1 MSANQDNL
9 RRKAGELLKLRKKE
23 SPTEGHE
30 DFEKLLE
37 DYNINKI
44 KLELQ
49 QEELIKS
56 NQLLESQNEKLDDY
70 FEYAPIPYLIIN
82 QEGKIEHLNQTAC
95 QLLLQSRQALL
106 GQSFTQFIDPDSQDR
121 FYLHWQKLFNTKQPQ
136 SVELRIRVK
145 ESRKSFFL
153 LNSSLYQEPGSNEWF
168 ARISTTDISAVKEAD
183 LLRDSERRYRLLFK
197 NMINGLIVLKPVY
210 KNDQLDDFHFF
221 RANAAF
227 EKMTGISARIME
239 GSPFIHVFPDKGKEI
254 LPMLYNTVSHNKN
267 QKIQNFSLTQDTIV
281 NLYSF
286 VPEEDYVAMII
297 EDVTS
302 KKKAEAERQKSEEML
317 KTIFKILPVGVT
329 VTDVSGDIIDCNE
342 ASEGLLGI
350 KKEEHIIRNVGGK
363 EWRIIRPDLTSMP
376 PKEFASIRAL
386 KENSIVENVEMGI
399 VKKKGQVTWINV
411 SAAPIP
417 LPDLGVAI
425 VYSDITERVL
435 AQEETEA
442 KFKNVVQNST
452 DAIIIVNPYGLI
464 IEWNKGCE
472 LIFGINRKN
481 ALNKEI
487 WTFLSET
494 LAPGT
499 PLSDNNM
506 FLKENI
512 ENALKHGE
520 SPWFQQIHETEIIDT
535 KGNRKTLQ
543 SVAFPVKS
551 THGFIMGI
559 VSRDISESKEA
570 EKMLKIAKEKAE
582 EASMAKSTF
591 LANISHEIRTPL
603 NAIMGFTGIL
613 KEFKVD
619 NTRFKDHLSGIEKS
633 SKALMS
639 LINDILDLS
648 RFEAGKMEISYVDL
662 NIRNLIEDVR
672 QIFSLKAESKGIS
685 LTTKVRKDVPVV
697 IKMDEVRLRQVLFNL
712 LGNAVKFTYKGTI
725 TIEVDSADEDTK
737 SGLVDLVIKVTDTGI
752 GIEEEEMD
760 KIFDPFYQ
768 KAPLKIMRQEGTG
781 LGLAISRRFV
791 QMLKGEISVSSAP
804 GEGTIFTVT
813 LPGVKVLEW
822 GSDRDKHIAA
832 EKTKREKTE
841 VLRDTSGIKD
851 VSVLAEQIRK
861 EIIQITGSEKKAR
874 EFLSEKIWTEYDK
887 VADILGF
894 EEVIRFAGFLDKLAE
909 SHKLKFLK
917 RFSEILM
924 TEAGAFNVIEI
935 NRMLTSLEKLR
946 S

>member
-9 RRKAGELLKLRKKE
+9 RRKAGELLKLRKKD
-23 SPTEGHE
+23 SPTEDHE

-37 DYNINKI
+37 EYNINKI
-44 KLELQ
+44 ELELQ

-56 NQLLESQNEKLDDY
+56 NQLLESQNEKLDDF

-121 FYLHWQKLFNTKQPQ
+121 FYLHWQKLIETKQPQ
-136 SVELRIRVK
+136 SVEVRIRVK

-168 ARISTTDISAVKEAD
+168 ARISATDISAVKEAD

-227 EKMTGISARIME
+227 EKMTGLKAIDIE
-239 GSPFIHVFPDKGKEI
+239 GSPFIHIFPEKGKEI
-254 LPMLYNTVSHNKN
+254 LPMLYNTVLHNKN
-267 QKIQNFSLTQDTIV
+267 QKIQNFFLTQDTIV

-302 KKKAEAERQKSEEML
+302 KKRAETERQKSEEML

-329 VTDVSGDIIDCNE
+329 VTDISGDIIDCNE

-363 EWRIIRPDLTSMP
+363 EWRIIRPDLTPMP
-376 PKEFASIRAL
+376 PKEFASVRAL

-399 VKKKGQVTWINV
+399 VKDKGQVTWINV

-452 DAIIIVNPYGLI
+452 DAIIIVNPHGLI

-472 LIFGINRKN
+472 LIFGVNRKN
-481 ALNKEI
+481 VLNRKI
-487 WTFLSET
+487 WTFLSEV

-499 PLSDNNM
+499 PISNNNM

-520 SPWFQQIHETEIIDT
+520 SPWFQQIHETEIIDA
-535 KGNRKTLQ
+535 KGNRKTIQ

-551 THGFIMGI
+551 THGFIIGI

-582 EASMAKSTF
+582 EASSAKSTF

-603 NAIMGFTGIL
+603 NAIMGFTEIL
-613 KEFKVD
+613 KEFQVD
-619 NTRFKDHLSGIEKS
+619 NGRFKDHLSGIEKS

-648 RFEAGKMEISYVDL
+648 RLEAGKMDITHVDL

-672 QIFSLKAESKGIS
+672 QIFSLKAENKGIN
-685 LTTKVRKDVPVV
+685 LTAKVKKDVPVV

-712 LGNAVKFTYKGTI
+712 LGNAVKFTTKGTI
-725 TIEVDSADEDTK
+725 TIEVGIENEVTK
-737 SGLVDLVIKVTDTGI
+737 SGVVDLVIKVSDTGI
-752 GIEEEEMD
+752 GIEKEDID
-760 KIFDPFYQ
+760 KIFDPFFQ

-791 QMLKGEISVSSAP
+791 QMLKGEISVNSTP
-804 GEGTIFTVT
+804 GQGTIFTVS
-813 LPGVKVLEW
+813 LPDVKVLEW
-822 GSDRDKHIAA
+822 SLNKDKHRHAG
-832 EKTKREKTE
+832 KTKKEKNE
-841 VLRDTSGIKD
+841 IIRDTSGFKD
-851 VSVLAEQIRK
+851 VSVLAEQIRE
-861 EIIQITGSEKKAR
+861 EIIQMTGSEKKAK
-874 EFLSEKIWTEYDK
+874 EFMSLKIWTEYDK

-894 EEVIRFAGFLDKLAE
+894 EEVIRFAGFLDQLAKSYKLTYLE
-909 SHKLKFLK
+909 